1 LPQGIVSVDFMI
13 ITGMI
18 KSRERILL
26 KALQSFACCLSI
38 AFIAT
43 VFSAT
48 PLRAEIDPQYNPQ
61 LEQLTIKLKARGF
74 TDDELNNIFT
84 DDRIVL
90 YPPVVEKSGRGF
102 DYFHKKF
109 GLLTK
114 KSIQRGQSILKENKE
129 AFNKIEETFGVE
141 KRIILGILR
150 VETNFGA
157 HTGNYFVFNSLLS
170 MALIVN
176 RRSSWA
182 EEELIEFLCICK
194 GQNKDPLSVKG
205 SWAGA
210 FGISQFVPTSYT
222 KFAVDGNN
230 DGVINLFDFHDAA
243 ASIANYLRRHGYE
256 RNRPVSN
263 REAVY
268 AYNHC
273 DNYVK
278 AIFAY
283 AKALK

>member
-1 LPQGIVSVDFMI
+1 M
-13 ITGMI
+13 
-18 KSRERILL
+18 
-26 KALQSFACCLSI
+26 
-38 AFIAT
+38 
-43 VFSAT
+43 
-48 PLRAEIDPQYNPQ
+48 
-61 LEQLTIKLKARGF
+61 KLKLRGF
-74 TDDELNNIFT
+74 SDVELDKIFT
-84 DDRIVL
+84 DSRVVL
-90 YPPVVEKSGRGF
+90 YPPVIEKSGKGL

-114 KSIQRGQSILKENKE
+114 KSIQRGQRILKENRE
-129 AFNKIEETFGVE
+129 TFNKIEETFGVE
-141 KRIILGILR
+141 KKIILGILR

-157 HTGNYFVFNSLLS
+157 HTGGYPVFNSLLS
-170 MALIVN
+170 MTVIEN

-194 GQNKDPLSVKG
+194 EQDNDPLSVKG

-210 FGISQFVPTSYT
+210 FGMSQFVPTSYT

-243 ASIANYLRRHGYE
+243 ASIANYLKSHGYE
-256 RNRPVSN
+256 INRPVSN

-273 DNYVK
+273 DNYVR